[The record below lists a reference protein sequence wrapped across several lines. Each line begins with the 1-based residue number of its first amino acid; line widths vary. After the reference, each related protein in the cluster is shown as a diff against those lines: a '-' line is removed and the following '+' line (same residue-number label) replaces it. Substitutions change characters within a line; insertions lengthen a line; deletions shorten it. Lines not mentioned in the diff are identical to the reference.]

1 MSNKDSGFTILEL
14 LVVVI
19 VIGIIVAMAIPQAL
33 IAVKAYRLHTDTAAV
48 AAQLNVTRF
57 RATSQNAP
65 FRLNIVTTTSPHAFT
80 MERLCG
86 GTPVGTDSSCTG
98 SAYLP
103 RTSGI
108 EGGVQVIATANSFT
122 TTNPGGT
129 TYPGTITGGSA
140 ATVFYFNT
148 RGMPVTSTG
157 NPLSNGGEVIYVTNN
172 AGLTDAVVVTV
183 GGRISTYQWRPPRG
197 TTPGAW
203 TSR

>member
-33 IAVKAYRLHTDTAAV
+33 TAVKAYRLHTDTAAV

-65 FRLNIVTTTSPHAFT
+65 FRLNIVTTTSPHTFT

-86 GTPVGTDSSCTG
+86 GTAVGTDSSCTG

-103 RTSGI
+103 RTSGV
-108 EGGVQVIATANSFT
+108 EGGVQVIAVGNSFT
-122 TTNPGGT
+122 TTNPGGS

-140 ATVFYFNT
+140 ATTFYFNT

-157 NPLSNGGEVIYVTNN
+157 NPLSNGGAVIYVTNN

>member
-33 IAVKAYRLHTDTAAV
+33 TAVKAYRLHTDTAAV

-65 FRLNIVTTTSPHAFT
+65 FRLNIVTTTSPATFA

-108 EGGVQVIATANSFT
+108 EGGVQVIARGNSFT
-122 TTNPGGT
+122 TTNPGGA

-140 ATVFYFNT
+140 ATTFYFNT
-148 RGMPVTSTG
+148 RGMPVTSSG
-157 NPLSNGGEVIYVTNN
+157 NPLSSGGAVIYVTNN

-197 TTPGAW
+197 TIPGAW